1 MTGIYKI
8 THLPTRQVYIGQSEQ
23 IFTRWYTHSQQKD
36 KDWHADLREHPENYS
51 FQIVEI
57 CEKEQLNEREAAW
70 IKKENS
76 YLEGLNRTCGTL
88 MTDEEERARISD
100 IKQQEKAATKQ
111 KQIIAI
117 AEKYAGLPLIGH
129 IKDELLEECKP
140 FLRTANGGKKF
151 DLRLVLSE
159 VKAQGFEVKRGNVG
173 KKHIKEY
180 GLPENL
186 LRQKFQ
192 VILPKGE
199 I

>member
-8 THLPTRQVYIGQSEQ
+8 THLPTGQVYIGQSEQ

-36 KDWHADLREHPENYS
+36 KDWHADLREHPENYT

-76 YLEGLNRTCGTL
+76 YLDGLNRTCGTL

-100 IKQQEKAATKQ
+100 IKQREKAATKQ

-180 GLPENL
+180 GPPENL

>member
-8 THLPTRQVYIGQSEQ
+8 THLPTGQVYIGQSEQ

-117 AEKYAGLPLIGH
+117 AEKYAGLPLIGKT
-129 IKDELLEECKP
+129 KDELLEECRP
-140 FLRTANGGKKF
+140 FLRTSEGSDKF
-151 DLRLVLSE
+151 SLNLVLKE
-159 VKAQGFEVKRGNVG
+159 VKAQGYEVKRGNVG

-192 VILPKGE
+192 FILPKGE

>member
-8 THLPTRQVYIGQSEQ
+8 THLPTGQVYIGQSEQ

-36 KDWHADLREHPENYS
+36 KDWHADLREHPENYT

-88 MTDEEERARISD
+88 MTDEEERARISG
-100 IKQQEKAATKQ
+100 IKQREKTATKQ
-111 KQIIAI
+111 KQIVAI

-140 FLRTANGGKKF
+140 FLRTANGGQKF

-159 VKAQGFEVKRGNVG
+159 VKAQGFEVKRGKIG

-186 LRQKFQ
+186 LRQDFQ

>member
-1 MTGIYKI
+1 M
-8 THLPTRQVYIGQSEQ
+8 
-23 IFTRWYTHSQQKD
+23 
-36 KDWHADLREHPENYS
+36 N
-51 FQIVEI
+51 
-57 CEKEQLNEREAAW
+57 
-70 IKKENS
+70 
-76 YLEGLNRTCGTL
+76 
-88 MTDEEERARISD
+88 DEEERARIAE
-100 IKQQEKAATKQ
+100 IKQKEKAKDKQ
-111 KQIIAI
+111 VKVVAI

-140 FLRTANGGKKF
+140 FLRTANGGQKF

>member
-1 MTGIYKI
+1 
-8 THLPTRQVYIGQSEQ
+8 
-23 IFTRWYTHSQQKD
+23 
-36 KDWHADLREHPENYS
+36 
-51 FQIVEI
+51 
-57 CEKEQLNEREAAW
+57 
-70 IKKENS
+70 
-76 YLEGLNRTCGTL
+76 
-88 MTDEEERARISD
+88 MTDEEERARISG
-100 IKQQEKAATKQ
+100 IKQSEKTAEKQ
-111 KQIIAI
+111 KQVVAI

-129 IKDELLEECKP
+129 IRDELLEECKP
-140 FLRTANGGKKF
+140 FLRTANGGQKF